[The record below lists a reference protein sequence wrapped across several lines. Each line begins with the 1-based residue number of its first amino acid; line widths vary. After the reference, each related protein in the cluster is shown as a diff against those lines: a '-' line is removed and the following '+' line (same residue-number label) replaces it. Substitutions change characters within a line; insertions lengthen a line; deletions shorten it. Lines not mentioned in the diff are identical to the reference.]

1 MTTEPA
7 PRFRIGDAI
16 SFGWSAFWRNIG
28 PLVLF
33 ALITLLVSAALA
45 APQFVAPESLDEPAP
60 LLALNLLNFLV
71 NSLIAMGWLKI
82 TLDIVDHR
90 PVSANGVLD
99 AYRLFVPYV
108 IGALLYTL
116 MVTIGFILLIVP
128 GIVLV
133 LTFTYYGYAIV
144 DRRSD
149 GPIAGLRRSAQITRG
164 ERWHLLG
171 LGIVLILLN
180 IAGLLVLIVGVLVTA
195 GISALAWAYV
205 YRQLDATAAPA
216 Q

>member
-1 MTTEPA
+1 MTTTPV
-7 PRFRIGDAI
+7 PRFRIGEAI

-28 PLVLF
+28 PLALF
-33 ALITLLVSAALA
+33 AVITFLVGALLAS
-45 APQFVAPESLDEPAP
+45 PQFIAPETFDDPAP
-60 LLALNLLNFLV
+60 IFALNLLNFLV
-71 NSLIAMGWLKI
+71 NSLIAIGWLKI

-99 AYRLFVPYV
+99 AYRLFLPYV
-108 IGALLYTL
+108 IGAILYTL

-149 GPIAGLRRSAQITRG
+149 GPIAGLRRSAEITKG

-180 IAGLLVLIVGVLVTA
+180 LVGLLVLIVGVLVTA
-195 GISALAWAYV
+195 GISSIAWAYV
-205 YRQLDATAAPA
+205 YRQLNATAVPA